1 MQNQNLKNAEIIIRS
16 TEEKAN
22 RFNLKCLGVLCGFTV
37 LCVVCNDIGVFT
49 VDHRIMNFTA
59 VAAIICFAFPAAVWF
74 VHDKLQKKTPSI
86 LSWNGFKFV
95 IVFSAYAGIT
105 VTCVALTFHAVL
117 LMVLPGVFAAQYADQ
132 KGLLKWT
139 ILGTVI
145 LVPLSVYGGFFF
157 GLVDQNL
164 FHGLVQEG
172 VLPLKER
179 IAVCPPHRY
188 IDLFFH
194 YVMPRFLAILII
206 DILLSGIASRNAYMI
221 MKQTELAEQ
230 ANAEMKRRNDLQSL
244 IIENLSSVIESRDEN
259 TGEHVVRTKNY
270 VDALAREMA
279 KDEAFRD
286 QLNEELIE
294 EIVNAAPLHDIG
306 KIAISDAILMKPG
319 KLTPEEFDVIKTH
332 TEKGGVMIRNLFSE
346 MDDTLFLR
354 LAEELV
360 VYHHEWWD
368 GSGYPSGLK
377 GEEIPLAARI
387 MAVADVYDA
396 LLSDRVYKKAVSKE
410 KALEII
416 YGEAGTHFDPDI
428 IRILRRIEG
437 HFE

>member
-1 MQNQNLKNAEIIIRS
+1 MHEETIIRS
-16 TEEKAN
+16 IEEKAN
-22 RFNLKCLGVLCGFTV
+22 RFNLNCLGVLCGFTV
-37 LCVVCNDIGVFT
+37 LCVVCNYVGVFT
-49 VDHRIMNFTA
+49 VDHRIMNFTGA
-59 VAAIICFAFPAAVWF
+59 AAIICFAFPAAVWLI
-74 VHDKLQKKTPSI
+74 HDKLQKKSPSI

-117 LMVLPGVFAAQYADQ
+117 LMVLPGAFAAQYADQ

-188 IDLFFH
+188 VDLFFH

-206 DILLSGIASRNAYMI
+206 DILLSGIARRNAYMI
-221 MKQTELAEQ
+221 AKQMELAEK
-230 ANAEMKRRNDLQSL
+230 ANTEMKRRNDLQSL
-244 IIENLSSVIESRDEN
+244 IIENLSSVIEFRDEN

-270 VDALAREMA
+270 VGVLAREMA
-279 KDEAFRD
+279 KDETFRD

-294 EIVNAAPLHDIG
+294 EIMNASPHWPKRWRGNRQLQ
-306 KIAISDAILMKPG
+306 KITCTG
-319 KLTPEEFDVIKTH
+319 FCCV
-332 TEKGGVMIRNLFSE
+332 
-346 MDDTLFLR
+346 
-354 LAEELV
+354 
-360 VYHHEWWD
+360 
-368 GSGYPSGLK
+368 SGY
-377 GEEIPLAARI
+377 
-387 MAVADVYDA
+387 
-396 LLSDRVYKKAVSKE
+396 
-410 KALEII
+410 
-416 YGEAGTHFDPDI
+416 
-428 IRILRRIEG
+428 
-437 HFE
+437 